1 MERRHR
7 KTKEIVSME
16 LSWVYVKVKGEV
28 WKESRAIAQQRHQ
41 VTMLDLPNDFH
52 LCHKL
57 NCRPNLRRG
66 CCREGIAQSC
76 RL

>member
-1 MERRHR
+1 
-7 KTKEIVSME
+7 ME

-41 VTMLDLPNDFH
+41 VTMLDLPNDFR

-57 NCRPNLRRG
+57 NCRTWFSILRDVSFGLIR
-66 CCREGIAQSC
+66 I
-76 RL
+76 